1 MSLSA
6 QGVRLLFI
14 DDNVLIRRAFARTM
28 RRYGFDVDLADGA
41 VEAVDYASKNAYR
54 VIATDISMPEQDG
67 LTLLERLKP
76 IQPEAA
82 FLVVTGLPESEQQR
96 ERSIYE
102 AVTSVISKPWDE
114 KELIGVLQRAIV
126 EQHEDTADVQ
136 STGEAI
142 LLVETDPSR
151 RSPIRACLGRAGF
164 SNEDITH
171 VGYLSDAMSL
181 LKRRNF
187 EVVLSELSLPD
198 GDGLRVVREMVS
210 VAPETAI
217 IALTDDHD
225 EERALEAI
233 RMGAQDFLVKGSFEH
248 DSLSR
253 AIRHATERK
262 QADRRLRQLVH
273 LDQLTGLSNRT
284 TFRRSVT
291 DAVARASRNSTRFAL
306 ILVNLDRF
314 KRINDSL
321 GNQAGDVLLQVLG
334 NRFRRIAGE
343 AAVVARLGGDEFG
356 VIVEQDQL
364 EVSTVDELAERL
376 RAVAAEAAMCVGTQV
391 VITASVG
398 AAVFPNNGTTEEA
411 LMRAADDAGGVC
423 KRRGGNAYHRAPR
436 DEQRTPSPRLK
447 VESDLRAALR
457 GRQFFLHY
465 QPIWCLKT
473 DRVIGLEALLRWN
486 KDGDVVSPGT
496 FIPVLEETGLI
507 DEVGEWVL
515 DTSCIQLREWQ
526 AVHRENLRLSVNL
539 SPRQF
544 DRSGLVEVVRAAVE
558 RSGVAPST
566 LELEITEGV
575 MMRDTQTTRE
585 ILEDLKD
592 FGVRIAID
600 DFGTGYSSL
609 SYLQK
614 FSVDTLKIDRSFV
627 ANLNDGDGDASIVSA
642 VIHLG
647 HHLGMDVVAE
657 GVETSDQL
665 EFLRGEGCDLA
676 QGFFLGRPAPDW
688 QD

>member
-6 QGVRLLFI
+6 QSVRLLFV
-14 DDNVLIRRAFARTM
+14 DDNALLRRAFGRTM

-41 VEAVDYASKNAYR
+41 MEAVEYASKNSYR

-67 LTLLERLKP
+67 LTLLERLKS
-76 IQPEAA
+76 IQPEAT
-82 FLVVTGLPESEQQR
+82 FLVVTGLPKSEQQR
-96 ERSIYE
+96 ERSIYD

-114 KELIGVLQRAIV
+114 TELIGVLQKAIV
-126 EQHEDTADVQ
+126 ENQDDAAGTSHQND
-136 STGEAI
+136 SI
-142 LLVETDPSR
+142 LLVEKD
-151 RSPIRACLGRAGF
+151 RSGSSLTKAYLSRAGF
-164 SNEDITH
+164 SSDDITH
-171 VGYLSDAMSL
+171 VTDLSDAVSL
-181 LKRRNF
+181 LKRRTF

-225 EERALEAI
+225 EEGALEAI
-233 RMGAQDFLVKGSFEH
+233 RLGAQDFLTKGSFDA

-253 AIRHATERK
+253 AIRHAKERK
-262 QADRRLRQLVH
+262 RADRRLRQLVH
-273 LDQLTGLSNRT
+273 LDQLTGLSNRSA
-284 TFRRSVT
+284 FRRYVT
-291 DAVARASRNSTRFAL
+291 AAIGRCERNETRFGL

-334 NRFRRIAGE
+334 NRFRRVAGE
-343 AAVVARLGGDEFG
+343 TAVVARLGGDEFG
-356 VIVEQDQL
+356 VIIEEEGL
-364 EVSTVDELAERL
+364 EGKGIDELAERL
-376 RAVAAEAAMCVGTQV
+376 RAVAAEPAMCVGTQI
-391 VITASVG
+391 VITASIG
-398 AAVFPNNGTTEEA
+398 AAKYPSNGTTEEA
-411 LMRAADDAGGVC
+411 LMRAADDAAGIC
-423 KRRGGNAYHRAPR
+423 KNRGGNRYHRPSR
-436 DEQRTPSPRLK
+436 DEQKTPSPRLR
-447 VESDLRAALR
+447 VESDLRLALR
-457 GRQFFLHY
+457 ERQFFLHY
-465 QPIWCLKT
+465 QPIWSLRLN
-473 DRVIGLEALLRWN
+473 RVIGLEALLRWN
-486 KDGDVVSPGT
+486 RDGSVVPPGT

-515 DTSCIQLREWQ
+515 GTSCIQLREWQ
-526 AVHRENLRLSVNL
+526 ATYAEDLRMSVNL

-544 DRSGLVEVVRAAVE
+544 DRSGLVEVVRAAV
-558 RSGVAPST
+558 GCGGITPGT
-566 LELEITEGV
+566 LELEITESV

-585 ILEDLKD
+585 ILEELKD

-614 FSVDTLKIDRSFV
+614 FAVDTLKIDRSFV
-627 ANLNDGDGDASIVSA
+627 ANLTEGDGDASIVSA

-657 GVETSDQL
+657 GVETSKQL

-688 QD
+688 SG